1 MTHDRDFFFMMFG
14 VFCMFMVG
22 CTTVQVVPDDLKE
35 QVNQDLTFSQLLE
48 NPMEHKGKILVI
60 GGQVLSAKRLTH
72 ATQIEVLQLPLNR
85 HLKPDES
92 LPKSQGRFLA
102 LQENFLD
109 PATLP
114 FGTRVTVVGEV
125 SGVDTLPLDETT
137 YDFPVLLIKRLTVWA
152 APSTYRVIQ
161 PYPYGY
167 PYYWGP
173 YWGPYWWW

>member
-1 MTHDRDFFFMMFG
+1 MTHDRTFFFMMVG
-14 VFCMFMVG
+14 IFCLFMVG

-35 QVNQDLTFSQLLE
+35 QVNRDVTFSQLLE
-48 NPMEHKGKILVI
+48 HPLEHKGKILVI
-60 GGQVLSAKRLTH
+60 GGQVLSAKRLNH

-85 HLKPDES
+85 YMKPDAS
-92 LPKSQGRFLA
+92 LQESQGRFLA
-102 LQENFLD
+102 LQQEFLD

-125 SGVDTLPLDETT
+125 SGIVTLPLDQTT
-137 YDFPVLLIKRLTVWA
+137 YDFPTLLIKRVTVWP